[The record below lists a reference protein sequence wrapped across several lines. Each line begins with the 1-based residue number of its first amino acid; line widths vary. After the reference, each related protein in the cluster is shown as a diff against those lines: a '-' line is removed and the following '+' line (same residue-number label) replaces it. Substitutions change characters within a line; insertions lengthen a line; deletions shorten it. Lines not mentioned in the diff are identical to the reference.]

1 MVFYFA
7 TVAQKTKA
15 TIYRQ
20 EEVFANHRSDKGP
33 VFRIYKK
40 FVGLRNKKDK
50 QLNLKIEKGF
60 EHTFLQKT
68 YTNDT

>member
-1 MVFYFA
+1 MVFYFS

-20 EEVFANHRSDKGP
+20 EEVFANHRPDKGL

-40 FVGLRNKKDK
+40 FIGLRNKKI
-50 QLNLKIEKGF
+50 N
-60 EHTFLQKT
+60 
-68 YTNDT
+68 N